1 MDRTTRFVAVPGCLA
16 TALGDE
22 IVVLNLES
30 GVYYGLNP
38 VAACVWSRISTPC
51 SLREL
56 VAAVE
61 DEFDTG
67 GHDTESD
74 VRNLLDTLSG
84 HGLVTEVGV
93 AAAAA

>member
-1 MDRTTRFVAVPGCLA
+1 MDRTTRFAAVPGCLA
-16 TALGDE
+16 TSLGE
-22 IVVLNLES
+22 EVIVLDLES

-38 VAACVWSRISTPC
+38 VAACVWSRISYPC
-51 SLREL
+51 SLGEL

-61 DEFDTG
+61 AEFETG
-67 GHDTESD
+67 GHDAEAD
-74 VRNLLDTLSG
+74 VRRLLKTLSS